1 MDTVTRFFNHA
12 QEKLQQ
18 VLEHELPNIQTAA
31 DFVTESCNRVENS
44 MYLAPVILI

>member
-1 MDTVTRFFNHA
+1 MNTVTRFFNHS

-31 DFVTESCNRVENS
+31 RK
-44 MYLAPVILI
+44 